1 MNLDN
6 LILHP
11 RTAMFAEKIT
21 ANLPNGLIIEGPVGG
36 GVVAVAKSIADRLGS
51 PSFVLL
57 PRKKVRGEL
66 TVDLDDGS
74 IIIEDIRQLYQQT
87 CTKQP
92 GQSVYIIDTGGKSM
106 TIGAQNAFL
115 KLLEEPRNGVHF
127 IIATHQFDQLLSTI
141 ASRCQRLT
149 LLPINDDQTN
159 ELIDS
164 LSITDQTKRTRL
176 AFVGRGRPALIRRLA
191 ADDKLYEARVKIM
204 SDAKTMLGAN
214 TYDKMTVVH
223 AYRESRADAL
233 TLLDDM
239 NLQLQIVLRSQ
250 PEKRH
255 VKEIDR
261 NLEARRRIAAGGNI
275 RSQLITIVI

>member
-1 MNLDN
+1 
-6 LILHP
+6 
-11 RTAMFAEKIT
+11 MFAEKIT